1 MSRKHCYR
9 LRRSNKRTCKVRID
23 TNAQICLHEVR
34 VALIKEHGIDG
45 AARIAWCLRAWC
57 DVDKRAILSGNDS
70 KLRRCGVV
78 ANGLRRSDLGDVGV
92 VTRNHIVFCKR
103 ISWEHEERITGK
115 IRLIQCID
123 RDLVACNDM
132 HALWSYGFI
141 VGCGVI
147 ETLAIVAD
155 AAQFLIAIV
164 HTRCIEFTN
173 VSNGKI
179 LCARLTTC
187 IAVGYCSCCWTFSAN
202 VDVQLMLSLRQWVGR
217 ECCFTIM
224 PVRQKRKPEITSLT
238 IGPPLCCATRYNE
251 QQTPKCCDDPAVIH
265 NVMLS
270 TVNPDASHMSILRV
284 PVGRTCS
291 SANPPA
297 S

>member
-9 LRRSNKRTCKVRID
+9 LRRSNERTCKIRID
-23 TNAQICLHEVR
+23 ANAQICLHEVR

-45 AARIAWCLRAWC
+45 TARIAWCLRTWC
-57 DVDKRAILSGNDS
+57 DVDKRAVLSGNDS
-70 KLRRCGVV
+70 KLRRCCVV

-92 VTRNHIVFCKR
+92 VTRNHIVFSKR
-103 ISWEHEERITGK
+103 VGWEHKKRITGK

-132 HALWSYGFI
+132 HALWSYGFV
-141 VGCGVI
+141 VGRGVI
-147 ETLAIVAD
+147 KTFAIVAD

-164 HTRCIEFTN
+164 HTRCVEFTN
-173 VSNGKI
+173 VGNGEI

-187 IAVGYCSCCWTFSAN
+187 IAVGYCSCCWTFSAD
-202 VDVQLMLSLRQWVGR
+202 VDVQLMLSLPQRVGS
-217 ECCFTIM
+217 EGCFTIV

-238 IGPPLCCATRYNE
+238 IGPLLCCSTHNNE
-251 QQTPKCCDDPAVIH
+251 QHTQKGCDDPAVVH

-270 TVNPDASHMSILRV
+270 TVNPDASHMSILRA
-284 PVGRTCS
+284 PFDRTCS